1 MLRTALLAGVATAFV
16 NQQHARSAPHAV
28 RRATADVEE
37 VVDVAATVEEFSVK
51 DELLEVVGAAVGG
64 VSADLRDSVSELVV
78 QRAPAS
84 STKKK
89 RAPRGNSATAGASAV
104 RRRKVDAAPRRRA
117 RVFSGG
123 ALARTRRGG
132 YAGARMRRRDAAA
145 ATWIFRL
152 DESPRRGFRGDESP
166 RRRGRDADIRRPRER
181 RGDAARAAPA
191 TTPRRLESTNP
202 TADPA
207 TSPLLNGVWD
217 VAFQG
222 YAPGPLPSPTR
233 PLALALYAGG
243 FTPGIAGLAA
253 ARLLPDSFAD
263 AGPAAVTPPPPSVP
277 SRCVFLVRSV
287 ERECA

>member
-78 QRAPAS
+78 Q
-84 STKKK
+84 
-89 RAPRGNSATAGASAV
+89 
-104 RRRKVDAAPRRRA
+104 
-117 RVFSGG
+117 
-123 ALARTRRGG
+123 
-132 YAGARMRRRDAAA
+132 
-145 ATWIFRL
+145 
-152 DESPRRGFRGDESP
+152 
-166 RRRGRDADIRRPRER
+166 
-181 RGDAARAAPA
+181 
-191 TTPRRLESTNP
+191 LESTNP

-263 AGPAAVTPPPPSVP
+263 VGALEVAITRDQPRVTATSSISFAGLGAQEFKVATTLEAETGLRLKETYASLTAFGRDVDVPANLRYSRKLFVTYLDEDLLITRDESGVPDVLLRKGGVEGAMLPDEGVP
-277 SRCVFLVRSV
+277 STDDEDDV
-287 ERECA
+287 APGA